1 MPNFGT
7 KMIFSTFGMGHA
19 HLVGGEG
26 REDGVAT
33 DEEDEVEV
41 DVWRRGDS
49 NRGPLDLKAS
59 MLTTQLMGPLH

>member
-26 REDGVAT
+26 RGGEGREDGVAT

-41 DVWRRGDS
+41 DVWRRGT
-49 NRGPLDLKAS
+49 RTGDLW
-59 MLTTQLMGPLH
+59 T

>member
-41 DVWRRGDS
+41 DVWRRGT
-49 NRGPLDLKAS
+49 RTGDLW
-59 MLTTQLMGPLH
+59 T

>member
-1 MPNFGT
+1 
-7 KMIFSTFGMGHA
+7 MIFSTFGMGHA
-19 HLVGGEG
+19 HLVGGVGWGGEG

-59 MLTTQLMGPLH
+59 MLTTRLMGPLH